1 MAIPGSETDT
11 LGTIAITIL
20 PSFLTNFSGRA
31 VRIKLAMEGSSV
43 ASAAAGKDSGAVTNA
58 PSGAVNQ
65 GTIDEKTW
73 KYGHAFDP
81 PPNAKIWNPVKLK
94 LMRGEKV
101 TGGTVSSSSD
111 PSTYCTMANA
121 GYDFIW
127 MEMQH
132 SPRDWE
138 NVAKMW
144 QACPHAKA
152 VPGVRVAYADEREIQ
167 HAMDAGALV
176 IVIPTVRTVEEGKAG
191 RVSLAKILS
200 AYDFCNIQSCCSQAK
215 SDSTLA

>member
-1 MAIPGSETDT
+1 LVARVAFALRNDLRVKILVPVSKARFVMAIPGSETDT

-101 TGGTVSSSSD
+101 TGGAVSSWSELD
-111 PSTYCTMANA
+111 
-121 GYDFIW
+121 
-127 MEMQH
+127 
-132 SPRDWE
+132 
-138 NVAKMW
+138 
-144 QACPHAKA
+144 
-152 VPGVRVAYADEREIQ
+152 
-167 HAMDAGALV
+167 
-176 IVIPTVRTVEEGKAG
+176 
-191 RVSLAKILS
+191 
-200 AYDFCNIQSCCSQAK
+200 
-215 SDSTLA
+215 